1 MNTADTPRKVG
12 ARWMNGELW
21 GEGREYETFVFKNKC
36 LAELLGL
43 KEKVTIA
50 DISKHVYNGCPTNTP
65 EVILFWKSHSS
76 LIYIL
81 SKVTYCYSIII
92 SSGSLNDP
100 VMNEKPRL
108 YLRDHV
114 ALSPMAWPESIE
126 IEKVSMT
133 ADRCP
138 SCDVYAETFL
148 IQPNAHIN
156 GRLEAMLALCFCIL
170 ADTTKFPARNIDF
183 NYFIRTANQSTN
195 PPFIQCPPLQ
205 HQFLCH
211 VALME
216 LGERNETNMVL
227 NALYVEIMWVSRPVC
242 EFSVYTE
249 FKHKLVTTC
258 RLLNSIY
265 HSHEKL
271 PKPTA
276 RADLA
281 QSSQCVKTYFNGE
294 NVNVTVLAYGI
305 YVLHKMSR
313 VENPRHLVSYFQK
326 YIRVERHVTK
336 SQLKRLLMMY
346 Y

>member
-1 MNTADTPRKVG
+1 MNTVDTQRKLG

-21 GEGREYETFVFKNKC
+21 GDGKEYETFIFKNRC
-36 LAELLGL
+36 LAELLGM
-43 KEKVTIA
+43 KNEVTIA
-50 DISKHVYNGCPTNTP
+50 DISKYVYNGCPTNTP

-76 LIYIL
+76 LIYLL

-100 VMNEKPRL
+100 VMNDKPKL

-114 ALSPMAWPESIE
+114 AMSPLTWPESIE
-126 IEKVSMT
+126 IKKVCMV
-133 ADRCP
+133 ADRSP
-138 SCDVYAETFL
+138 PCDVYAEAFL
-148 IQPNAHIN
+148 TQPSRYIN
-156 GRLEAMLALCFCIL
+156 GRLEAMLALCFYIL

-195 PPFIQCPPLQ
+195 PKFIQCPPLQ

-216 LGERNETNMVL
+216 LGERNETSMVL

-249 FKHKLVTTC
+249 FKHKLLTTC

-265 HSHEKL
+265 NSHEKL
-271 PKPTA
+271 PKPNA
-276 RADLA
+276 RADLVK
-281 QSSQCVKTYFNGE
+281 SSQCVKRYFNE
-294 NVNVTVLAYGI
+294 ETVNVTVLAYGI
-305 YVLHKMSR
+305 YVLHKMST
-313 VENPRHLVSYFQK
+313 VTNTRHLVSYFQK
-326 YIRVERHVTK
+326 YICIERHVTR
-336 SQLKRLLMMY
+336 SQLKRLLMVY